1 MRFPLDALLALR
13 FLRSKKSHGAV
24 SAVAGVSIAGVAVA
38 TAAIVCVLSVFNG
51 FRETLTDKLD
61 ALTPDITVTP
71 AGGKT
76 IHDGDSLARV
86 LRALP
91 GVKAALPVVEDQA
104 LALYEGS
111 EMPVRLKGID
121 IDAYRSVTALDSLT
135 VAPAAAGDRATYPGE
150 RGRAIASIGTA
161 VGLGSP
167 APGDSLLIFAPKR
180 YGRLNPANPLASFLT
195 DSVRLAAVY
204 EAQQNDFDKNT
215 LIVPVEVA
223 RDIFQYDSEA
233 TGIEVTALPGAD
245 LDRLRGD
252 VEKAAGSG
260 LKVKDRLES
269 HETNFRMV
277 KIEKWVTYLLLFFI
291 LIVAGFNIISTM
303 SMLVLEKQR
312 QLHTLRALGLSSRRI
327 GGVFAWESFYV
338 ALTGGVAGIISGL
351 ALCLVQQE
359 FGLLKFSG
367 DRSDLILASYPVK
380 VLPIDLLWAL
390 LPVLAIGAMTAL
402 SAASFAQR
410 RS

>member
-121 IDAYRSVTALDSLT
+121 IDAYRNVTALDSLI
-135 VAPAAAGDRATYPGE
+135 VAPAAAGAGVKHPGE

-215 LIVPVEVA
+215 LIV
-223 RDIFQYDSEA
+223 
-233 TGIEVTALPGAD
+233 
-245 LDRLRGD
+245 DRKS
-252 VEKAAGSG
+252 V
-260 LKVKDRLES
+260 V
-269 HETNFRMV
+269 
-277 KIEKWVTYLLLFFI
+277 
-291 LIVAGFNIISTM
+291 
-303 SMLVLEKQR
+303 
-312 QLHTLRALGLSSRRI
+312 
-327 GGVFAWESFYV
+327 
-338 ALTGGVAGIISGL
+338 
-351 ALCLVQQE
+351 
-359 FGLLKFSG
+359 
-367 DRSDLILASYPVK
+367 
-380 VLPIDLLWAL
+380 
-390 LPVLAIGAMTAL
+390 
-402 SAASFAQR
+402 
-410 RS
+410 